1 MTQRTSVPASE
12 YQDGFFLVS
21 NLCIFVNR
29 DWYLASPNT
38 RIGRCQVP
46 VPCHDVEI
54 YEWLRLN
61 ASDNPLI
68 CKYAIIDDDIND
80 FLLLQKDNLVATNPW
95 DGITKDVAEKAIRLL
110 LE

>member
-1 MTQRTSVPASE
+1 MNRLWKKRKLPGTIHSMIPGLEKVMFASHVPGQSNSYSVYPYGSR
-12 YQDGFFLVS
+12 G
-21 NLCIFVNR
+21 I
-29 DWYLASPNT
+29 
-38 RIGRCQVP
+38 
-46 VPCHDVEI
+46 EI

-61 ASDNPLI
+61 VSDNPLM

-110 LE
+110 